1 MKSVLHLISLIPVAL
16 LAAACAS
23 HAPANP
29 QASAEANEQWQSLRA
44 AYTTCAKDQA
54 DAGMASS
61 ASAQDLARA
70 ALKACRPRL
79 DAMHAAFRD
88 YLDAQMV
95 SSHGRDGARQAADRV
110 SQDTEAK
117 TRNYL
122 VRYVERE
129 RYTAKAQ

>member
-1 MKSVLHLISLIPVAL
+1 
-16 LAAACAS
+16 
-23 HAPANP
+23 
-29 QASAEANEQWQSLRA
+29 
-44 AYTTCAKDQA
+44 
-54 DAGMASS
+54 
-61 ASAQDLARA
+61 
-70 ALKACRPRL
+70 
-79 DAMHAAFRD
+79 
-88 YLDAQMV
+88 MV

>member
-1 MKSVLHLISLIPVAL
+1 MKSVLALIPVTL

-23 HAPANP
+23 RAPADP
-29 QASAEANEQWQSLRA
+29 QAVSEANEQWQSLRA

-61 ASAQDLARA
+61 ASAQDLTSA

-79 DAMHAAFRD
+79 EAMHTAFRD
-88 YLDAQMV
+88 YLNAQMV
-95 SSHGRDGARQAADRV
+95 SSHGRDGARQAADQV

-129 RYTAKAQ
+129 RYTARAQ

>member
-1 MKSVLHLISLIPVAL
+1 MCFAR
-16 LAAACAS
+16 ACRFAS
-23 HAPANP
+23 F
-29 QASAEANEQWQSLRA
+29 SAEANEQWQSLRA

-54 DAGMASS
+54 DAGMSRPRLA
-61 ASAQDLARA
+61 AQDLAA
-70 ALKACRPRL
+70 SALKACQPRL
-79 DAMHAAFRD
+79 DAMRTAFRE

-110 SQDTEAK
+110 SRDTEAK

-129 RYTAKAQ
+129 RYTARQ

>member
-1 MKSVLHLISLIPVAL
+1 MKSVLALIPVTL

-23 HAPANP
+23 RAPADP
-29 QASAEANEQWQSLRA
+29 QAVSEANEQWQSLRA

-61 ASAQDLARA
+61 ASAQDLTSA
-70 ALKACRPRL
+70 ALKACRPGSRPCTRRF
-79 DAMHAAFRD
+79 AITWMHRWCPR
-88 YLDAQMV
+88 
-95 SSHGRDGARQAADRV
+95 HGRDGARQAADQV

-129 RYTAKAQ
+129 RYTARAQ

>member
-1 MKSVLHLISLIPVAL
+1 MKSVLALIPVTL

-23 HAPANP
+23 QVPANP
-29 QASAEANEQWQSLRA
+29 QASSEANEQWQSLRA
-44 AYTTCAKDQA
+44 AYTTCAKGQA
-54 DAGMASS
+54 DAGMAGG
-61 ASAQDLARA
+61 ASAQDLASA

-79 DAMHAAFRD
+79 DAMHTAFRD

-95 SSHGRDGARQAADRV
+95 SSHGRDGARQAAERV

>member
-1 MKSVLHLISLIPVAL
+1 MKSVLALIPVTL

-23 HAPANP
+23 HAPADP

-54 DAGMASS
+54 DAGMSGR
-61 ASAQDLARA
+61 ASAQDLAA
-70 ALKACRPRL
+70 SALKACQPRL
-79 DAMHAAFRD
+79 DAMRTAFRE

-110 SQDTEAK
+110 SRDTEAK

-129 RYTAKAQ
+129 RYTARQ

>member
-1 MKSVLHLISLIPVAL
+1 MKSVLALIPVTL

-23 HAPANP
+23 HAPADP

-44 AYTTCAKDQA
+44 AYTTCAKDKA
-54 DAGMASS
+54 DAGMAGR
-61 ASAQDLARA
+61 ASAQDLAA
-70 ALKACRPRL
+70 SSLKACQPQL
-79 DAMHAAFRD
+79 DAMRTAFRE

-95 SSHGRDGARQAADRV
+95 SAHGRDGARQAADRV
-110 SQDTEAK
+110 SRDTEAK

-129 RYTAKAQ
+129 RYTARQ

>member
-1 MKSVLHLISLIPVAL
+1 MKLKSVLALIPAAL

-23 HAPANP
+23 RAPADP
-29 QASAEANEQWQSLRA
+29 QAVSDANEQWQSIRA

-61 ASAQDLARA
+61 ASAQDLASA
-70 ALKACRPRL
+70 ALKACQPRL
-79 DAMHAAFRD
+79 DAMRAAFRD

-95 SSHGRDGARQAADRV
+95 SSHGRDGARQAAARV

-122 VRYVERE
+122 VRHIERE
-129 RYTAKAQ
+129 RYVAKLH